1 MAKKYKGYRL
11 TEGNRCSVIYT
22 LALAG
27 EALDWIDPTEEDRRL
42 YESVQSAAIIAE
54 EKGWAIDLPFD
65 V

>member
-1 MAKKYKGYRL
+1 MVKKYKGYRL
-11 TEGNRCSVIYT
+11 TEGNRCSVIYA

-27 EALDWIDPTEEDRRL
+27 EALDWTDPTEEDRRL

-54 EKGWAIDLPFD
+54 ENGWVIDLPFD